1 MHRSDN
7 EVSYLQE
14 ILPKFPITL
23 NAKITAA
30 KQTNKKRQGC
40 KTNPVRATETRWFS
54 KNLAFFEELGESD
67 WQ

>member
-1 MHRSDN
+1 MLKL
-7 EVSYLQE
+7 LQQ
-14 ILPKFPITL
+14 
-23 NAKITAA
+23 N
-30 KQTNKKRQGC
+30 KQTKKRQGC

>member
-30 KQTNKKRQGC
+30 AKKTRTKK
-40 KTNPVRATETRWFS
+40 KTKPVRATETRWFS
-54 KNLAFFEELGESD
+54 EKQKSCIF
-67 WQ
+67 